1 MKPLVTV
8 VGMICASVVGIAQ
21 ADATWICALDSGW
34 TSLQCVADED
44 PAAPKAAIPEGRH
57 VVNGT
62 AFPLD
67 DRRQYSV
74 PLWTPATDA
83 GMLRDLA
90 DATMCYRTPDCRV
103 ILANLPVALTMPVTR
118 VARR

>member
-44 PAAPKAAIPEGRH
+44 PAAPNSMFRNP
-57 VVNGT
+57 
-62 AFPLD
+62 
-67 DRRQYSV
+67 SS
-74 PLWTPATDA
+74 
-83 GMLRDLA
+83 
-90 DATMCYRTPDCRV
+90 
-103 ILANLPVALTMPVTR
+103 
-118 VARR
+118 